1 MWIYYSN
8 GLTTLKVFQRE
19 SRDGGR
25 KVLLTG
31 ACGPSRAR
39 RAGGTGHTLLYS
51 SSSPPEAPRPALA
64 SRGSIRVLQVVG
76 RGASGRRSGGA
87 PRVHVLGPGC
97 LQPPLRTGAIL
108 RLRRAR
114 AKDDGQAGP

>member
-25 KVLLTG
+25 KVLLMG
-31 ACGPSRAR
+31 VCGPSRAR

-51 SSSPPEAPRPALA
+51 SSSPPEAP
-64 SRGSIRVLQVVG
+64 
-76 RGASGRRSGGA
+76 
-87 PRVHVLGPGC
+87 
-97 LQPPLRTGAIL
+97 
-108 RLRRAR
+108 
-114 AKDDGQAGP
+114 